1 MSGKEKTNGSLA
13 MAPRVITIPAASQEN
28 TRKLR
33 VAAYARVSSN
43 SEDQKHSFAAQNA
56 YFSKLITDNP
66 DWELADIYADQG
78 ITGTSIDKRDD
89 FLRMMEDCRKGR
101 IDRILV
107 KSSSRFARNTKES
120 LEAVRELAALGVSVY
135 FEEQNIDTAQVS
147 GEVLIAMFAALAQRE
162 SEAISNRRRWSYQL
176 QMSKGRFN
184 TYQAPL
190 GFTRIDDE
198 LKIVPEEA
206 AVIRRIF
213 EEYLSGANSREIA
226 QRLNDGHVLDL
237 DWKYKLI
244 DYILKN
250 ERYAGNALLQ
260 KRYTTDAIPF
270 KSKRNHGEKKQYF
283 VEAINDAIISQE
295 TFDQAQKLRR
305 ERKAE
310 QGSQHMYLIQ
320 NHHEAIISREQFDA
334 VQMELARRRAQTGG
348 TKKSAPTGMS
358 RYSGKYALSG
368 LLFCGE
374 CGTAYRRVVWTQHG
388 EKRAVWRCS
397 SRLDYGKKY
406 CKESPT
412 LDEAP
417 LQQAVLAAINAS
429 MSGRKV
435 LADQLVDAMEQE
447 LAPVPGESMS
457 LGDIDRA
464 VTELGKQFDM
474 LLAEAA
480 NGDVDEYAE
489 RFRAIST
496 TMEELKRR
504 KAAILSIRQEQE
516 QIGRR
521 IHAAASAMTAVTM
534 GITEWDDGVV
544 YQMLEKVT
552 VLADSRIKVTFR
564 NGVEIEQTVDQPKRR
579 KFA

>member
-1 MSGKEKTNGSLA
+1 
-13 MAPRVITIPAASQEN
+13 
-28 TRKLR
+28 
-33 VAAYARVSSN
+33 
-43 SEDQKHSFAAQNA
+43 
-56 YFSKLITDNP
+56 
-66 DWELADIYADQG
+66 
-78 ITGTSIDKRDD
+78 
-89 FLRMMEDCRKGR
+89 MMEDCRKGR

-310 QGSQHMYLIQ
+310 QGSQH
-320 NHHEAIISREQFDA
+320 NEISR
-334 VQMELARRRAQTGG
+334 QMRCACGSRVRAKQVNH
-348 TKKSAPTGMS
+348 KW
-358 RYSGKYALSG
+358 YWV
-368 LLFCGE
+368 C
-374 CGTAYRRVVWTQHG
+374 
-388 EKRAVWRCS
+388 
-397 SRLDYGKKY
+397 
-406 CKESPT
+406 CKH
-412 LDEAP
+412 DEGNDCP
-417 LQQAVLAAINAS
+417 L
-429 MSGRKV
+429 K
-435 LADQLVDAMEQE
+435 
-447 LAPVPGESMS
+447 PVPEEQVSQAFLRMYYKLKHYGIEVLTQLISDLHAAKTGS
-457 LGDIDRA
+457 LLWSENIVEINKQISDIASQERLL
-464 VTELGKQFDM
+464 TQLKQQGSVDPDIFISRGN
-474 LLAEAA
+474 LLAE
-480 NGDVDEYAE
+480 
-489 RFRAIST
+489 RRR
-496 TMEELKRR
+496 ELKLQKERILRSEEDHTIQQTQDVLDVLESGPDRLDAFDEQLFSDLVEKIVVINNEKLCFRLLNGLEVTEKIERTRR
-504 KAAILSIRQEQE
+504 
-516 QIGRR
+516 
-521 IHAAASAMTAVTM
+521 
-534 GITEWDDGVV
+534 
-544 YQMLEKVT
+544 
-552 VLADSRIKVTFR
+552 
-564 NGVEIEQTVDQPKRR
+564 
-579 KFA
+579 